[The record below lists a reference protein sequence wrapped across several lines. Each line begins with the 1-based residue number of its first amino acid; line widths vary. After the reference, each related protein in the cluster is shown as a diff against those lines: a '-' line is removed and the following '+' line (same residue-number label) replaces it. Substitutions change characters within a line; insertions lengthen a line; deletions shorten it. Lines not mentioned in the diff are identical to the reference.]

1 MFECTTYLTFFTDL
15 PKINYFSVAIQWIVI
30 VVLGLLGVVVNQLFV
45 WANILSS
52 PAVKSMVSNL
62 NSQIVVK

>member
-1 MFECTTYLTFFTDL
+1 MLECTTYFTFFTDT
-15 PKINYFSVAIQWIVI
+15 PNINYFSDAIQWIVI

-45 WANILSS
+45 WANILCS

-62 NSQIVVK
+62 GSQIHVK